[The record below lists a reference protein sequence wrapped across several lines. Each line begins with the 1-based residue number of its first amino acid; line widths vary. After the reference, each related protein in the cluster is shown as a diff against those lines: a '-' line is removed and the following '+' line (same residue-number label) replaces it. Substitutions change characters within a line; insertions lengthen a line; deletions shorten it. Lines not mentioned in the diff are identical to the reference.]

1 MRKLGVLCL
10 AIVLIFMLG
19 GCAKMFIS
27 DETFISDEFKQI
39 MEQKP
44 LSMQEIWK
52 IEDEYEFVSELSMHI
67 AEKCDY
73 GSNLDVLSDEEKV
86 FYITQTLEMEVN
98 NGGFWQFL
106 YNVEEDVFLNT
117 VSAFSEIGA
126 EKTAVLCQ
134 NAFSAFGK
142 DLPGDRVLRILFLS
156 RVGME
161 ECYEI
166 LSEYD
171 NLFYA
176 YEEDLNKLNYTY
188 VQNHADAFS

>member
-27 DETFISDEFKQI
+27 DEFKQI

-44 LSMQEIWK
+44 ASMQEIWE

-86 FYITQTLEMEVN
+86 FYITQTLEM
-98 NGGFWQFL
+98 
-106 YNVEEDVFLNT
+106 
-117 VSAFSEIGA
+117 
-126 EKTAVLCQ
+126 
-134 NAFSAFGK
+134 
-142 DLPGDRVLRILFLS
+142 
-156 RVGME
+156 
-161 ECYEI
+161 
-166 LSEYD
+166 
-171 NLFYA
+171 
-176 YEEDLNKLNYTY
+176 
-188 VQNHADAFS
+188 

>member
-10 AIVLIFMLG
+10 AIVHIFMLG

-44 LSMQEIWK
+44 ASMQEIWE
-52 IEDEYEFVSELSMHI
+52 IEDEYEFVSELSTHI

-106 YNVEEDVFLNT
+106 YNVEEDVF
-117 VSAFSEIGA
+117 
-126 EKTAVLCQ
+126 
-134 NAFSAFGK
+134 
-142 DLPGDRVLRILFLS
+142 
-156 RVGME
+156 
-161 ECYEI
+161 
-166 LSEYD
+166 
-171 NLFYA
+171 
-176 YEEDLNKLNYTY
+176 
-188 VQNHADAFS
+188 

>member
-1 MRKLGVLCL
+1 
-10 AIVLIFMLG
+10 
-19 GCAKMFIS
+19 MFIS

-39 MEQKP
+39 MEQTQA
-44 LSMQEIWK
+44 SMQEIWEIK
-52 IEDEYEFVSELSMHI
+52 DEYAFVSELSMHI

-73 GSNLDVLSDEEKV
+73 GSDLDVLSDEEKV
-86 FYITQTLEMEVN
+86 FYITLTLEMEVN

-106 YNVEEDVFLNT
+106 YNVVEDVFLNT
-117 VSAFSEIGA
+117 VSAFSESGA
-126 EKTAVLCQ
+126 EKTAKLCQ

-142 DLPGDRVLRILFLS
+142 DLPGDRLARILFLS

>member
-19 GCAKMFIS
+19 GCAEMFIS
-27 DETFISDEFKQI
+27 DEAFISDEFKQI

-44 LSMQEIWK
+44 ASMQEIWE

-134 NAFSAFGK
+134 TAFSAFGK

>member
-1 MRKLGVLCL
+1 MEHIWSLTDTNDFVIALVEHL
-10 AIVLIFMLG
+10 
-19 GCAKMFIS
+19 
-27 DETFISDEFKQI
+27 DEKTQ
-39 MEQKP
+39 
-44 LSMQEIWK
+44 
-52 IEDEYEFVSELSMHI
+52 
-67 AEKCDY
+67 Y
-73 GSNLDVLSDEEKV
+73 GDDMSVLSAAERI
-86 FYITQTLEMEVN
+86 FYITQSLEMEVN

-134 NAFSAFGK
+134 TAFSAFGK

>member
-1 MRKLGVLCL
+1 
-10 AIVLIFMLG
+10 MLG

-44 LSMQEIWK
+44 ASMQEIWE

-106 YNVEEDVFLNT
+106 YNVEEDVFSNT
-117 VSAFSEIGA
+117 VSSFSEIGA
-126 EKTAVLCQ
+126 EKTAALCQ
-134 NAFSAFGK
+134 NAFSAFGT
-142 DLPGDRVLRILFLS
+142 DLPGSREARIQFLS
-156 RVGME
+156 KIGIE

-171 NLFYA
+171 ALFYA
-176 YEEDLNKLNYTY
+176 YEEDLTHLNYIY

>member
-19 GCAKMFIS
+19 GCAEMFIS
-27 DETFISDEFKQI
+27 DEFRQI
-39 MEQKP
+39 MEQTP
-44 LSMQEIWK
+44 ASMQEIWEIK
-52 IEDEYEFVSELSMHI
+52 DEYEFVFELSMHI

-73 GSNLDVLSDEEKV
+73 GSNLDALSHEEKV

-126 EKTAVLCQ
+126 EKTAELCL

-142 DLPGDRVLRILFLS
+142 DLPGDRLARILFLS

-161 ECYEI
+161 EGYEI